1 VNRTTPERKKQ
12 PVDDAEESSVADFN
26 LYSAA
31 FDADPFPSYQQLLEN
46 HPCFWSEDAQ
56 KWVLTRY
63 DDVVNAL
70 NDWQTY
76 SSAKGNLV
84 DEFPGRAGNTLGSMD
99 PPKHDEVRSVVQAVF
114 AKRNLKHLEEPIKD
128 LARKAIAQNIGDRP
142 VFDFAKDFASE
153 VTFEVLS
160 ALLGLPDLDKEQ
172 ACANALLMVQTDP
185 QTRQKGPAH
194 MAAFEWV
201 KAYSA
206 GLIAMRHADPGEDLI
221 SQLITAEVD
230 GKKLDLIQVE
240 LTVTTLIMAGIESL
254 GGFLKMF
261 AKNMANYPEQR
272 AKVLAD
278 MSLLPDAIEESFRF
292 NTPAQRFRRC
302 LTRDVTLHGQTMKAG
317 DYVILAY
324 GAANRDPRKFPNP
337 EVYDI
342 SRKAKGHVGMGGG
355 VHLCLG
361 NSISR
366 LAVKAAMEVFL
377 NEIPNFSQAE
387 EESKL
392 EWIASSN
399 FRSPKKLLLVRE

>member
-1 VNRTTPERKKQ
+1 M
-12 PVDDAEESSVADFN
+12 ADFN
-26 LYSAA
+26 LYSSA
-31 FDADPFPSYQQLLEN
+31 FDADPFPSYRELQEN
-46 HPCFWSEDAQ
+46 HPCFWSEEAQ

-99 PPKHDEVRSVVQAVF
+99 PPKHDEVRAVVQAVF
-114 AKRNLKHLEEPIKD
+114 AKRNLKHLEEPIKA
-128 LARKAIAQNIGDRP
+128 LAKQAIMNNIGDKP

-185 QTRQKGPAH
+185 VTRQKGPEH
-194 MAAFEWV
+194 MAAFQWV
-201 KAYSA
+201 KEYASQV
-206 GLIAMRHADPGEDLI
+206 IALRDADPGDDLI
-221 SQLITAEVD
+221 SQLITAEV
-230 GKKLDLIQVE
+230 GGCKLDLIQVE

-254 GGFLKMF
+254 AGFLKMF

-272 AKVLAD
+272 ARVVAD

-292 NTPAQRFRRC
+292 NTSAQRFRRC

-317 DYVILAY
+317 DFVILAY
-324 GAANRDPRKFPNP
+324 GAANRDPRKYPDP
-337 EVYDI
+337 DVYDI
-342 SRKAKGHVGMGGG
+342 GRKPKGHVGMGGG

-361 NSISR
+361 NAISR
-366 LAVKAAMEVFL
+366 LAVKSAMEVFL
-377 NEIPNFSQAE
+377 TEIPHFSQVE
-387 EESKL
+387 EEGDL
-392 EWIASSN
+392 VWIASSN
-399 FRSPKKLLLVRE
+399 FRSPKKLLLARG

>member
-1 VNRTTPERKKQ
+1 M
-12 PVDDAEESSVADFN
+12 ADFN

-31 FDADPFPSYQQLLEN
+31 FDADPFPSYRELQEK
-46 HPCFWSEDAQ
+46 HPCCWSEQAG

-99 PPKHDEVRSVVQAVF
+99 PPKHDEVRAIVQAVF
-114 AKRNLKHLEEPIKD
+114 AKRNLKHLEEPIKVI
-128 LARKAIAQNIGDRP
+128 ARQAIAKNIGDQS
-142 VFDFAKDFASE
+142 VFDFAKDFASD

-185 QTRQKGPAH
+185 VTRQKGAEH
-194 MAAFEWV
+194 MAAFQWV
-201 KAYSA
+201 KDYAS
-206 GLIAMRHADPGEDLI
+206 GVIAKRKADPGEDLI
-221 SQLITAEVD
+221 SQLIIAEID
-230 GKKLDLIQVE
+230 GRKLDLIQVE

-254 GGFLKMF
+254 AGFLKMF
-261 AKNMANYPEQR
+261 GKNMANYPEQR
-272 AKVLAD
+272 ARVVAD

-292 NTPAQRFRRC
+292 NTSAQRFRRC
-302 LTRDVTLHGQTMKAG
+302 LTRDVSLHGQTMKAG
-317 DYVILAY
+317 DFVILAY
-324 GAANRDPRKFPNP
+324 GAANRDPRKYPNP
-337 EVYDI
+337 DVYDI
-342 SRKAKGHVGMGGG
+342 SRKPKGHVGMGGG

-361 NSISR
+361 NAISR
-366 LAVKAAMEVFL
+366 LAVKSAMEVFL
-377 NEIPNFSQAE
+377 TEIPHFTQVEDDNE
-387 EESKL
+387 L

-399 FRSPKKLLLVRE
+399 FRSPKKLLLARA